1 MTDRKIKKIRKKI
14 HEDITI
20 FRGKTPLWK
29 RLTLWLLI
37 VILLIDILIKL
48 L

>member
-1 MTDRKIKKIRKKI
+1 MTNRKITKIRKKI

>member
-29 RLTLWLLI
+29 RITLWILI
-37 VILLIDILIKL
+37 AILLIDILIKIL
-48 L
+48 